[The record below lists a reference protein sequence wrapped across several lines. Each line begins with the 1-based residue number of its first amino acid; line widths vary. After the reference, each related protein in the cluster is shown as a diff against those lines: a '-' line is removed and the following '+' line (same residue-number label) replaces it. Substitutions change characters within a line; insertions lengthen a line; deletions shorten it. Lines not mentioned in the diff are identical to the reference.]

1 MNNFRDRVK
10 SSMTSRRSHMILRK
24 NAASVIREQ
33 RSAAGVSQ
41 VELAKMLDV
50 SQPLVSAWECG
61 KVIPCL
67 DDLVAIEGALRQERG
82 SLIMRVAYP
91 K

>member
-1 MNNFRDRVK
+1 L
-10 SSMTSRRSHMILRK
+10 TLRK
-24 NAASVIREQ
+24 NAASIIREH

-41 VELAKMLDV
+41 VALAKMLDV

-67 DDLVAIEGALRQERG
+67 DDLVAIEAALRAEQG
-82 SLIMRVAYP
+82 SLIMKVAYP